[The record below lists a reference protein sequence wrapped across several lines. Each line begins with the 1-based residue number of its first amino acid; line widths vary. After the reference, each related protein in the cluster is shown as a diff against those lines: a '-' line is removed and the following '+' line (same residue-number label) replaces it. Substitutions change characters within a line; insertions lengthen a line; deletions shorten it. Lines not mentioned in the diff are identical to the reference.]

1 MTSARSSRRVLPSSP
16 FRPAASTQPVERF
29 EVDDRVTHDRH
40 GLGTVVGANG
50 SEVTVDFGS
59 AVRRIALPSSKL
71 TKL

>member
-1 MTSARSSRRVLPSSP
+1 MTSARSSRRLPTSP
-16 FRPAASTQPVERF
+16 FRNAAPPPPPVEHY

-40 GLGTVVGANG
+40 GLGTVVGTQDG
-50 SEVTVDFGS
+50 EVTVDFGT